1 MKLKKWIRAF
11 VDRWIDV
18 VERWHWFIA
27 LFMILVTAASLYV
40 ARNLTLETDLA
51 ALLPNDAPSVLALEE
66 VKKKVG
72 GLGNIII
79 LIESPDST
87 ANDQFARALIPA
99 LLESDYFGSVEYKRN
114 MAYFEDRQLLYLTV
128 DELKDV
134 RDRVRKKIRYEINKR
149 DPLFFLDEEDPGFD
163 VSDIRDELSRRFA
176 QSDLEAS
183 DRTRGGTSIV
193 VRAYPVGT
201 QEQVG
206 FSRRM
211 VAETERI
218 IDNVNPNSFHPDMD
232 AVVGGQYVNRIVEYE
247 VILNDI
253 KSTALIALIG
263 ILLIISIYFR
273 QAFASV
279 FVGIPLIM
287 GMSWTFGITAIVI
300 GNLNLITGFLVA
312 VLAGLGID
320 FGIHSFARYIENKNG
335 GHSTSDAL
343 KHALEHTGAALMT
356 TGLTTAA
363 AFYSLM
369 ITDFKGFSEFGF
381 IAATGIVFA
390 LVATFLAFPSF
401 IYIGERF
408 GAVRHTAIRHKR
420 HDSERRRFPAARTAL
435 SVVTI
440 VIVASVVLLPQIEFQ
455 YDFGQLRADIDSHR
469 RLKDRI
475 YKTTTDPSNPVA
487 VVVEDPVERVAVAD
501 TLRKRADEES
511 SLIRSVLTLD
521 MLVPEAQAEKLR
533 IINSIE
539 RLLRGRTD
547 DLLTGTDIS
556 QVQLDRW
563 LNPPDTV
570 RASELPEFAL
580 RRFRGVDGS
589 LGEFVAVV
597 PDFGLTKG
605 DLVMQFAD
613 EVRDISTEKQSYIA
627 SGSAIIFADMLR
639 LMIHD
644 SEIAVSVTLGVIFL
658 IVFIHFR
665 RLKSTL
671 IVLMPVVAGVLFM
684 MGIMAVFGIKLNL
697 YNMVVLPAILGIGV
711 DNGVHLYHRYKEEG
725 RGSLLLVLRNTGG
738 PVLMTTLTTMVG
750 FGGMVFADHQGLNSI
765 GELALIGLGT
775 CLVMSLVGL
784 PSLLQVLEDR
794 KKDPSQQSK
803 SATTPVRSEGT
814 I

>member
-1 MKLKKWIRAF
+1 M
-11 VDRWIDV
+11 
-18 VERWHWFIA
+18 
-27 LFMILVTAASLYV
+27 
-40 ARNLTLETDLA
+40 
-51 ALLPNDAPSVLALEE
+51 
-66 VKKKVG
+66 
-72 GLGNIII
+72 
-79 LIESPDST
+79 
-87 ANDQFARALIPA
+87 
-99 LLESDYFGSVEYKRN
+99 
-114 MAYFEDRQLLYLTV
+114 
-128 DELKDV
+128 
-134 RDRVRKKIRYEINKR
+134 
-149 DPLFFLDEEDPGFD
+149 
-163 VSDIRDELSRRFA
+163 
-176 QSDLEAS
+176 
-183 DRTRGGTSIV
+183 
-193 VRAYPVGT
+193 
-201 QEQVG
+201 
-206 FSRRM
+206 
-211 VAETERI
+211 
-218 IDNVNPNSFHPDMD
+218 
-232 AVVGGQYVNRIVEYE
+232 
-247 VILNDI
+247 
-253 KSTALIALIG
+253 
-263 ILLIISIYFR
+263 
-273 QAFASV
+273 
-279 FVGIPLIM
+279 
-287 GMSWTFGITAIVI
+287 
-300 GNLNLITGFLVA
+300 
-312 VLAGLGID
+312 
-320 FGIHSFARYIENKNG
+320 
-335 GHSTSDAL
+335 
-343 KHALEHTGAALMT
+343 
-356 TGLTTAA
+356 
-363 AFYSLM
+363 
-369 ITDFKGFSEFGF
+369 
-381 IAATGIVFA
+381 
-390 LVATFLAFPSF
+390 
-401 IYIGERF
+401 
-408 GAVRHTAIRHKR
+408 
-420 HDSERRRFPAARTAL
+420 
-435 SVVTI
+435 
-440 VIVASVVLLPQIEFQ
+440 
-455 YDFGQLRADIDSHR
+455 
-469 RLKDRI
+469 
-475 YKTTTDPSNPVA
+475 
-487 VVVEDPVERVAVAD
+487 EDPVERVAVAD

-684 MGIMAVFGIKLNL
+684 MGIMAVFVIKLNL